1 MFQSLKR
8 LVIGTPIA
16 SADEGH
22 QRLSKK
28 IALPV
33 FASDAISS
41 TAYATDEI
49 LHVLLSVSV
58 GAGVGYAAF
67 SKLVP
72 IAIVVAVL
80 LLIVVTSYRQTIYAY
95 PSGGGSYVVSKE
107 NLGTVPSL
115 VAGSSLLVD
124 YILTVAVSVAG
135 GVLAIRSAFGFGSE
149 WTVPLCL
156 LCVLLMTLANLRG
169 LKESGALFAPPTYV
183 YVLSLMTLII
193 VGLVRI
199 FILKNISEI
208 DPASVSEEAVEFA
221 ESAKSLSLLMLLRAF
236 SSGAVALSGVEAV
249 SNGVPAFRKP
259 ESKNAAHTIMIMG
272 AILGTCFLGISVL
285 AAHLKPIR
293 GENDPT
299 GIALMAAQV
308 YGGKGV
314 LFWIMQIST
323 FAILILAA
331 NTAYADFPRLS
342 SIIAKDGFLP
352 RQFANRGDRLVFS
365 NGVIFLAVVAS
376 ILIWIF
382 DGQISALIPLYA
394 FGVFTGFTLSQAGMV
409 RHHLKLKEP
418 HWKPSLAINAV
429 GSVTTFIIATIVV
442 VSKFTQG
449 AWIPAVLIPIMVVG
463 FYSVGKHYAHV
474 KQSLA
479 VPAGYKSPR
488 RTHYVVV
495 LVGKVNRGVLDAVQ
509 YARSLNPER
518 IIALSIVQDPD
529 EERALHQQ
537 WDDYDV
543 PIELH
548 TISSP
553 YRELTRP
560 VLAYLDEIDEERDD
574 DIITVVIPE
583 SVTKMSSQWLHN
595 QSAFALKARLL
606 YRPDTVVVSV
616 PVHIDVD
623 ADGDGDG

>member
-22 QRLSKK
+22 QRLPKK
-28 IALPV
+28 VALPV
-33 FASDAISS
+33 FASDALSS

-49 LHVLLSVSV
+49 LHVLLI
-58 GAGVGYAAF
+58 GAGVGAF
-67 SKLVP
+67 AFTKLVP

-80 LLIVVTSYRQTIYAY
+80 LLIVITSYRQTIFAY
-95 PSGGGSYVVSKE
+95 PGGGGSYMVSKD

-115 VAGSSLLVD
+115 VAASSLLVD

-135 GVLAIRSAFGFGSE
+135 GVLAIRSAFGFGQS
-149 WTVPLCL
+149 WTVPICL
-156 LCVLLMTLANLRG
+156 LCVLLMTVANLRG

-183 YVLSLMTLII
+183 YIVSLVTLII
-193 VGLVRI
+193 VGLVRV
-199 FILKNISEI
+199 FVFKNIDPI
-208 DPASVSEEAVEFA
+208 DPATVSKEAEEL
-221 ESAKSLSLLMLLRAF
+221 SQGAKGLGLMMLLRAF

-249 SNGVPAFRKP
+249 SDGVPAFKKP
-259 ESKNAAHTIMIMG
+259 ESKNAAATIVTMG

-285 AAHLKPIR
+285 ASHLKPIR
-293 GENDPT
+293 GESDPT
-299 GIALMAAQV
+299 GIALMAEHV
-308 YGGKGV
+308 YGGKGA
-314 LFWIMQIST
+314 LFWVMQIST

-342 SIIAKDGFLP
+342 SFVAKDGFLP

-365 NGVIFLAVVAS
+365 NGVIFLAVAS
-376 ILIWIF
+376 SVLIWVF

-394 FGVFTGFTLSQAGMV
+394 FGVFTGFTLSQAGMFR
-409 RHHLKLKEP
+409 RHLRLKQAR
-418 HWKPSLAINAV
+418 WKAAAALSGF
-429 GSVTTFIIATIVV
+429 GSFTTGVIALIVV

-449 AWIPAVLIPIMVVG
+449 AWLPAVIIPLMVLG
-463 FYSVGKHYAHV
+463 LFSVGQHYAHV

-518 IIALSIVQDPD
+518 IIALSIVQDPE

-560 VLAYLDEIDEERDD
+560 VMAYLDEIDEERDD